1 MALTAADVAAARS
14 ALLFTIRALAAR
26 CEDTT
31 AFVSAL
37 AAVDAATTE
46 NGSVPET
53 GCNHGYVDTC
63 EASRMLGTSERWV
76 RELAASGRIGAVKH
90 AGRWLIPR
98 DALPEDD

>member
-1 MALTAADVAAARS
+1 MLTAADVTAIRS
-14 ALLFTIRALAAR
+14 ALLFACRALAAR
-26 CEDTT
+26 NEDTT

-37 AAVDAATTE
+37 AAVDATTTE
-46 NGSVPET
+46 HGSVSET

-63 EASRMLGTSERWV
+63 EASRLLGTSERWV
-76 RELAASGRIGAVKH
+76 RELAASGHIGAVKH